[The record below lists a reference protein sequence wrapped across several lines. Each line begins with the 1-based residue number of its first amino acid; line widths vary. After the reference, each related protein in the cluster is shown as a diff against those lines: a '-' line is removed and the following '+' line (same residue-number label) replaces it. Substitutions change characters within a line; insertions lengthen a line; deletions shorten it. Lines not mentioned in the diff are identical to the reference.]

1 MKRIYKLLERLT
13 QRGLLSTE
21 RSSDVRDIASNLL
34 RALVASGRIPSGNPR
49 TLATGLVYLAFKQVN
64 IEISIDQVASTINK
78 PVESFAISVRSLRKR
93 VGTSLMTA

>member
-1 MKRIYKLLERLT
+1 LKRIYKLLERLT

-64 IEISIDQVASTINK
+64 IEVSINK